1 MRITLPNQ
9 VTLGR
14 LVLAIVFFIVLAF
27 FQAEQRTGT
36 RWVLAVSFWLFLAA
50 ALADVL
56 DGLLARMMNQVT
68 SFGRVV
74 DPVVDKVMVCGAFVY
89 FSSQHFNAGGRN
101 ITDVAPWMVL
111 VILLRELL
119 VSALRAH
126 SESEGRDFGAN
137 WAGKLKMLVQSATV
151 CVILGQ
157 LAWYEPNL
165 SWLRTGCVWLT
176 VVVTAL
182 STLPYARRAHSFL
195 LSGEALG
202 GPPPAARPDAGVAA
216 LLDPSR
222 ETAN

>member
-9 VTLGR
+9 ITLGR
-14 LVLAIVFFIVLAF
+14 LALAIIFFVILAF
-27 FQAEQRTGT
+27 FDASRLDAT
-36 RWVLAVSFWLFLAA
+36 RWVLNLSFWLFLAA

-89 FSSQHFNAGGRN
+89 FASHHFHAGGRN
-101 ITDVAPWMVL
+101 LTDVAPWMVL

-119 VSALRAH
+119 VSALRSH
-126 SESEGRDFGAN
+126 SESTGQDFGAN
-137 WAGKLKMLVQSATV
+137 WAGKFKMFVQSATV

-157 LAWYEPNL
+157 LAWHEPAL
-165 SWLRTGCVWLT
+165 SWLRTGFVWLT
-176 VVVTAL
+176 VIVTAL
-182 STLPYARRAHSFL
+182 STLPYVRRAHAFL

-202 GPPPAARPDAGVAA
+202 GAVKPA
-216 LLDPSR
+216 PS
-222 ETAN
+222 EAP